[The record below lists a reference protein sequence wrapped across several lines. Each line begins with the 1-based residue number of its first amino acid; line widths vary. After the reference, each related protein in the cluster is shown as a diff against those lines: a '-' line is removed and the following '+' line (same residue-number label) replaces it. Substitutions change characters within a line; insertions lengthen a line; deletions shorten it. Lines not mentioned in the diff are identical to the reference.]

1 MRSLI
6 REKPPSA
13 LLRTTPTKSRKLVE
27 MKKRIAWCICATRDD
42 ESCFVVNRR
51 AKAEETE
58 ATHNEGGGWYRSF
71 SDSSR
76 KEGRRNKGSSTLQVS
91 HPFLPFIIAFNH
103 DKSLITRYAIGI

>member
-58 ATHNEGGGWYRSF
+58 ATHNEGGGEGWYLVGVPLLLRQQQ
-71 SDSSR
+71 
-76 KEGRRNKGSSTLQVS
+76 EGRKKEQRQ
-91 HPFLPFIIAFNH
+91 
-103 DKSLITRYAIGI
+103 